1 MNLTQTEIDELK
13 QMLLEMKSQ
22 LQESIEGNV
31 RDVRSPEE
39 SRGYSQHQA
48 DEGSN
53 DFDRKM
59 SIQLT
64 AEEVQLLK
72 KIDYALQ
79 KIEEGTYGICEVTG
93 KPIPK
98 QRLQVIPYAVVTVE
112 AQERAEQGLR

>member
-1 MNLTQTEIDELK
+1 MSLTREEVEEFK
-13 QMLLEMKSQ
+13 RMLLEMKAR

-59 SIQLT
+59 SIHLTDEELQLM
-64 AEEVQLLK
+64 K
-72 KIDYALQ
+72 KIDHALQ
-79 KIEEGTYGICEVTG
+79 KIEEGTYGICDMTG

-98 QRLQVIPYAVVTVE
+98 QRLSAIPYASVTVE
-112 AQERAEQGLR
+112 AQEKAEQGRR